1 MQELSKNRDFHNPYS
16 SFLYERDGIL
26 YMGPVWDMDQ
36 GYGNAAE
43 ELYTSTDG
51 LVQQVLWFERMA
63 QAVSYTHL
71 DVYKRQLY
79 DYATA
84 QRQGVG
90 DLYVDLLLNAD
101 QLYGDGNGYLN
112 KAEIMAYLDAAQL
125 ELDVK
130 RLLFGMVSS
139 AKNPY

>member
-1 MQELSKNRDFHNPYS
+1 MLIAGLLKYTIGAYLFND
-16 SFLYERDGIL
+16 LYELLVGRRPALDKQAAL
-26 YMGPVWDMDQ
+26 WKTMATYDQ
-36 GYGNAAE
+36 
-43 ELYTSTDG
+43 
-51 LVQQVLWFERMA
+51 Q
-63 QAVSYTHL
+63 
-71 DVYKRQLY
+71 Y

-84 QRQGVG
+84 QRQGAG

>member
-1 MQELSKNRDFHNPYS
+1 MRMEADQDKPGESGYGKISSAEMKDWLRRQELGLEK
-16 SFLYERDGIL
+16 
-26 YMGPVWDMDQ
+26 Q
-36 GYGNAAE
+36 AA
-43 ELYTSTDG
+43 
-51 LVQQVLWFERMA
+51 LWKTMA
-63 QAVSYTHL
+63 TY
-71 DVYKRQLY
+71 DQLY

-101 QLYGDGNGYLN
+101 QDNPGDKGYGYID
-112 KAEIMAYLDAAQL
+112 KDEIMAYLDAAQL

>member
-1 MQELSKNRDFHNPYS
+1 MATY
-16 SFLYERDGIL
+16 
-26 YMGPVWDMDQ
+26 DQ
-36 GYGNAAE
+36 
-43 ELYTSTDG
+43 
-51 LVQQVLWFERMA
+51 Q
-63 QAVSYTHL
+63 
-71 DVYKRQLY
+71 Y

-101 QLYGDGNGYLN
+101 QLYRDGNGYLN